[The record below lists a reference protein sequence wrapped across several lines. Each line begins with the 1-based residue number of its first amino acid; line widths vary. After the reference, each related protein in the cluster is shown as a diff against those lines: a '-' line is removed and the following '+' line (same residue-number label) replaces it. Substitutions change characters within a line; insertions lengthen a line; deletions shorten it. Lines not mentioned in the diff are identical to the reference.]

1 MSETVLD
8 ELVIRLGLDT
18 SSLQSDARQAVGV
31 LDTLTQKTQTAT
43 SQGEKASKQAA
54 SSFSQTRKEA
64 LGLLG
69 VLSGGRGLA
78 NLLKQMQGA
87 SQKTTLSGSSQPGG
101 GAGQSSRSGFA
112 RGINRF
118 SHAPHTIPAP
128 ASSRANRPKGPL
140 LPLQRMQQQP
150 SAFFTAIPLSVPD
163 RHAPVQAPSR
173 PSQQAP
179 ALLSPHGRSL
189 STTSALVRPASL
201 SSRVSLQHTTVLTQP
216 TSVSSRHYNGSLP
229 TKSLTEA
236 VRRAVSAAMAPYR
249 PQSLRAP
256 RPLFTASSVIRQAN
270 PKSRGAT
277 QDASSPLSFNRK
289 QNPVS
294 SFPNAAGLMP
304 STTKQQTDWRRR
316 QPPPNGI
323 PPNSVRGLSN
333 SKAAFPFETFGE
345 NHRPPTSK
353 HPSSRNHN
361 LYRHQNHTLAIPHVP
376 MVSSVSEQRHSAQA
390 FRQSSRLEP
399 SSSSRKVFP
408 PAPNTHFAPASSLL
422 KNNLLHQGAFLSS
435 DALKLMQPFLPGSP
449 MLRAASGPAASVP
462 APQAPVQ
469 NTTHIGSVTISVP
482 SGNPQKIAK
491 ALRGLGGGDSH
502 TLTSLAT
509 YGAV

>member
-43 SQGEKASKQAA
+43 SQSKKASKQAA

-78 NLLKQMQGA
+78 SLLKQMQGT
-87 SQKTTLSGSSQPGG
+87 SQKTTLSGSSQQGG

-112 RGINRF
+112 RGITRF
-118 SHAPHTIPAP
+118 SHASHTMRAP
-128 ASSRANRPKGPL
+128 ASSRASRPKGPL

-150 SAFFTAIPLSVPD
+150 LPFFTAPRLSVPD
-163 RHAPVQAPSR
+163 RHAPVQAPSS

-179 ALLSPHGRSL
+179 ALLSPHDRPL

-201 SSRVSLQHTTVLTQP
+201 SSRVSLQYTTVLTQP
-216 TSVSSRHYNGSLP
+216 ASVSGRQHNGFLP
-229 TKSLTEA
+229 TKSLTEG
-236 VRRAVSAAMAPYR
+236 VHSAVSAAMASYR
-249 PQSLRAP
+249 SQSHRAP
-256 RPLFTASSVIRQAN
+256 RPFFTASSVIRQEN
-270 PKSRGAT
+270 PKSRGET
-277 QDASSPLSFNRK
+277 FPLSPRRK

-294 SFPNAAGLMP
+294 SFPNVAGLMP
-304 STTKQQTDWRRR
+304 PIRKQQTDWRRL
-316 QPPPNGI
+316 QPPSNGI
-323 PPNSVRGLSN
+323 SPHSVRGLSYSN
-333 SKAAFPFETFGE
+333 AASPFETFGK
-345 NHRPPTSK
+345 NHRLPTSK
-353 HPSSRNHN
+353 HPSSRTNR
-361 LYRHQNHTLAIPHVP
+361 LYRQQNHTLAIPHVP
-376 MVSSVSEQRHSAQA
+376 MVSSVPEQRHSAQA
-390 FRQSSRLEP
+390 RRQSSRLEQ
-399 SSSSRKVFP
+399 SSSSRAIFLP
-408 PAPNTHFAPASSLL
+408 EPNARFAPASSLL
-422 KNNLLHQGAFLSS
+422 KNNMLHQGVFLSS

-482 SGNPQKIAK
+482 SGNPQKIAQ

>member
-43 SQGEKASKQAA
+43 SQSEKASKQAT

-78 NLLKQMQGA
+78 SLLKQMQGT

-101 GAGQSSRSGFA
+101 GVGQSSRSGFA
-112 RGINRF
+112 RGITRF

-128 ASSRANRPKGPL
+128 ASSRTGRPKGPL

-150 SAFFTAIPLSVPD
+150 SAFFTPTLLSGLE
-163 RHAPVQAPSR
+163 RHTSVQAPSS
-173 PSQQAP
+173 PSQQTS
-179 ALLSPHGRSL
+179 ALLSPHDRSL
-189 STTSALVRPASL
+189 STTGALVRPASL

-216 TSVSSRHYNGSLP
+216 ASVSGRQHNGFFP

-236 VRRAVSAAMAPYR
+236 VRSAVSAAMAPYR
-249 PQSLRAP
+249 PHSLHAP
-256 RPLFTASSVIRQAN
+256 RPLFTASSVIRQEN
-270 PKSRGAT
+270 PKSRGET
-277 QDASSPLSFNRK
+277 SPLSFNRK

-294 SFPNAAGLMP
+294 SIPNAAGLMP
-304 STTKQQTDWRRR
+304 PTTKQQTDWRRR
-316 QPPPNGI
+316 QPPSNGI
-323 PPNSVRGLSN
+323 SPNSVRGLSY
-333 SKAAFPFETFGE
+333 SKAAFPFETFGK
-345 NHRPPTSK
+345 NHRAPTAK
-353 HPSSRNHN
+353 HPSSRNHH
-361 LYRHQNHTLAIPHVP
+361 LYRHQNHTLAMPHVS
-376 MVSSVSEQRHSAQA
+376 MVSSVPEQRHSAQA
-390 FRQSSRLEP
+390 RRQSSRLEP

-408 PAPNTHFAPASSLL
+408 PAPNAHFAPASSLL

-482 SGNPQKIAK
+482 SGNPQKIAQ

>member
-43 SQGEKASKQAA
+43 SQSKKASKQAA

-69 VLSGGRGLA
+69 VLSGGRGLVS
-78 NLLKQMQGA
+78 LLKQMQGA
-87 SQKTTLSGSSQPGG
+87 SQKTTLSGSSQLGG

-112 RGINRF
+112 RGITRF
-118 SHAPHTIPAP
+118 SHVPHTMRAP
-128 ASSRANRPKGPL
+128 DSSRASGPKGPL

-150 SAFFTAIPLSVPD
+150 SAFFTPTPLSGLE
-163 RHAPVQAPSR
+163 RHTPVQAPSN

-179 ALLSPHGRSL
+179 ALLSPHDRSL

-201 SSRVSLQHTTVLTQP
+201 SSRVSLQHTTVLTRP
-216 TSVSSRHYNGSLP
+216 ASVSGRQHNGFLP
-229 TKSLTEA
+229 TKSLTEG
-236 VRRAVSAAMAPYR
+236 VHSAVSAAMASYR
-249 PQSLRAP
+249 SQSHRAP
-256 RPLFTASSVIRQAN
+256 RPLFTASPVIRQEN
-270 PKSRGAT
+270 PKSRGAR

-289 QNPVS
+289 QNQVS

-316 QPPPNGI
+316 QPSHNGI
-323 PPNSVRGLSN
+323 PPNSVRGLSY
-333 SKAAFPFETFGE
+333 SKAASPFETFE
-345 NHRPPTSK
+345 RSHRPLTAK
-353 HPSSRNHN
+353 NPSSPNHH
-361 LYRHQNHTLAIPHVP
+361 LYRRQNHTLAMQHVP
-376 MVSSVSEQRHSAQA
+376 MVPSVPGHRHSAQA
-390 FRQSSRLEP
+390 LRQSSRLEP
-399 SSSSRKVFP
+399 SSSSRKVFL
-408 PAPNTHFAPASSLL
+408 PAPNARFAPASPML
-422 KNNLLHQGAFLSS
+422 KNNPLYQGAFLSS

-449 MLRAASGPAASVP
+449 MLRAASGPAASVS

-482 SGNPQKIAK
+482 SGNPQKIAQ

>member
-31 LDTLTQKTQTAT
+31 LDTLTQKTQTIT
-43 SQGEKASKQAA
+43 SQSEKASKQAA

-78 NLLKQMQGA
+78 SLLKQMQGA
-87 SQKTTLSGSSQPGG
+87 SQKTTLSGSSQQGG

-118 SHAPHTIPAP
+118 SHAPHTMHAP
-128 ASSRANRPKGPL
+128 ASSRASRSKGPL

-150 SAFFTAIPLSVPD
+150 SAFFTPSPLSVPE
-163 RHAPVQAPSR
+163 RHFQVQAPSR

-179 ALLSPHGRSL
+179 AFLSSHDRSL

-201 SSRVSLQHTTVLTQP
+201 SSRVTLQHTTVLTQP
-216 TSVSSRHYNGSLP
+216 TSVSGRAYNGVLP

-236 VRRAVSAAMAPYR
+236 LRSTVSAAMALYR
-249 PQSLRAP
+249 PQSLRTP
-256 RPLFTASSVIRQAN
+256 RPLFTAFSVIRQAN
-270 PKSRGAT
+270 PKSRGET
-277 QDASSPLSFNRK
+277 SPLSFNRM

-304 STTKQQTDWRRR
+304 PTTKQQTDWRRR
-316 QPPPNGI
+316 QPSHNGI
-323 PPNSVRGLSN
+323 PPNSVRGLSY
-333 SKAAFPFETFGE
+333 SKAASPFETFGK
-345 NHRPPTSK
+345 NHRPLSGK
-353 HPSSRNHN
+353 SPSSRTNH
-361 LYRHQNHTLAIPHVP
+361 LYRYQNHTLAMQHVP
-376 MVSSVSEQRHSAQA
+376 MVPSVPEQRLSAQA
-390 FRQSSRLEP
+390 RRQFSLLEP
-399 SSSSRKVFP
+399 SSSSRTNFP
-408 PAPNTHFAPASSLL
+408 PAPNARLAPVSPMLE
-422 KNNLLHQGAFLSS
+422 NNLLHQGVFLSS

-449 MLRAASGPAASVP
+449 MLRAASSAAASVP

-482 SGNPQKIAK
+482 SGNPQKIAQ

>member
-43 SQGEKASKQAA
+43 SQSKKASKQAA

-78 NLLKQMQGA
+78 RLLKQMQGA
-87 SQKTTLSGSSQPGG
+87 SQKTTLIGSSQQGG
-101 GAGQSSRSGFA
+101 GAGQSTRSGFA
-112 RGINRF
+112 GGIKRF
-118 SHAPHTIPAP
+118 SHAPHTMRAP
-128 ASSRANRPKGPL
+128 ASSRASRLKGPL
-140 LPLQRMQQQP
+140 LQLQRMQQQP
-150 SAFFTAIPLSVPD
+150 SGFFTATPLSVPD
-163 RHAPVQAPSR
+163 RHAPVPAPSS

-179 ALLSPHGRSL
+179 SLLSPHGRSL
-189 STTSALVRPASL
+189 STTSALIRPASL
-201 SSRVSLQHTTVLTQP
+201 SSRVSLQNTTVLTQP
-216 TSVSSRHYNGSLP
+216 DSVSDRQHNGFLP

-236 VRRAVSAAMAPYR
+236 VHSAVSAAMAPYR

-270 PKSRGAT
+270 PKSRGET
-277 QDASSPLSFNRK
+277 FPLSPRRK

-294 SFPNAAGLMP
+294 SIPNAAGLMP

-316 QPPPNGI
+316 QPSHNGM
-323 PPNSVRGLSN
+323 PPNSVRGLSYSN
-333 SKAAFPFETFGE
+333 AASPFETFGK
-345 NHRPPTSK
+345 NHRPLSGK
-353 HPSSRNHN
+353 SQSSRTNR
-361 LYRHQNHTLAIPHVP
+361 LYRHQNRTLAMQHVP
-376 MVSSVSEQRHSAQA
+376 MVSSVSEQRHPAQA

-399 SSSSRKVFP
+399 SSSSRTIFP
-408 PAPNTHFAPASSLL
+408 SEPNAHFAPASSLL

-449 MLRAASGPAASVP
+449 MLRVASGAAASVP
-462 APQAPVQ
+462 ARQAPVQ

-482 SGNPQKIAK
+482 SGNPQKIAQ

>member
-43 SQGEKASKQAA
+43 SQSEKASKQAA

-78 NLLKQMQGA
+78 SLLKQMQGA
-87 SQKTTLSGSSQPGG
+87 SQKTTLSGSSQQGG
-101 GAGQSSRSGFA
+101 GAGQSSRSSFA
-112 RGINRF
+112 RGITRF

-128 ASSRANRPKGPL
+128 ASSRTGRQKGPL
-140 LPLQRMQQQP
+140 LPLQRMQHQP
-150 SAFFTAIPLSVPD
+150 SAFFTPTPLSGLD
-163 RHAPVQAPSR
+163 RHIPEQVPSS
-173 PSQQAP
+173 PLQQAP
-179 ALLSPHGRSL
+179 ALLSPHDRPL

-216 TSVSSRHYNGSLP
+216 ASVSGMQHNGFLP

-236 VRRAVSAAMAPYR
+236 VRSAVSAAMAPYR

-289 QNPVS
+289 QNQVS
-294 SFPNAAGLMP
+294 SVSNAAGLMP
-304 STTKQQTDWRRR
+304 PTTKQQTDWRRR
-316 QPPPNGI
+316 QPPPNGR
-323 PPNSVRGLSN
+323 PPNSVRGLSY
-333 SKAAFPFETFGE
+333 SKAASPFETFE
-345 NHRPPTSK
+345 RSHRPLTAK
-353 HPSSRNHN
+353 NLSSPNHH
-361 LYRHQNHTLAIPHVP
+361 LYRRQNHTLAMQHVP
-376 MVSSVSEQRHSAQA
+376 MVPSVPEQRHSAQA
-390 FRQSSRLEP
+390 RRQFSRLEP
-399 SSSSRKVFP
+399 SSSSRKVFL
-408 PAPNTHFAPASSLL
+408 PAPNTRFATVSPML
-422 KNNLLHQGAFLSS
+422 KNNSLHQGNFLSS

-449 MLRAASGPAASVP
+449 LLRAASGSAASVP

-482 SGNPQKIAK
+482 SGNPQKIAQ